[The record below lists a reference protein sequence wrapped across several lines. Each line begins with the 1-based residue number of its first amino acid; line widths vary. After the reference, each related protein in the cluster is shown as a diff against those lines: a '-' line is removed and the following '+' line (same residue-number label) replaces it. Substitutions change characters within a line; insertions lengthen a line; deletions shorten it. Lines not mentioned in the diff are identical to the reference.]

1 MAINIRPLKDRIVV
15 RPLEEET
22 RTAGGIYLPDTA
34 KEKPQQG
41 EVMAVGPGKMLDSGE
56 RAPVPLKAGD
66 KVIFG
71 KYAGTEV
78 RVEGE
83 EFKILELRDVLA
95 KFQ

>member
-41 EVMAVGPGKMLDSGE
+41 EVMAVGPGKMLDNGE
-56 RAPVPLKAGD
+56 RAPMPLGAGD

-83 EFKILELRDVLA
+83 EYKILELRDVLA

>member
-1 MAINIRPLKDRIVV
+1 MAINIRPLKHRIVV

-41 EVMAVGPGKMLDSGE
+41 EVMAVGPGKMLDNGK
-56 RAPVPLKAGD
+56 RAPLPLKAGD